1 MNDPARFPGASAHDP
16 AQPLH
21 MDMATYMMAAAH
33 DMKNSVCVMTAFLE
47 KALDEIPADGASR
60 TMTHQALYEAQR
72 VNSHL
77 MQILALY
84 KIDEGLYPFDPVE
97 VDLAAFAHEVLGGAR
112 GLAES
117 KGVALDVQP
126 CGQERFWYFDRDLV
140 LSIVAQS
147 LHNAI
152 KYTRDRVRLGLRVTD
167 GQLEIRVEDNG
178 RGFPEFMLERGF
190 PAQQGIDARTGS
202 TGLGLYFASR
212 VARMHRN
219 RGLAGQTRLENRG
232 DLGGGRFV
240 LSLP

>member
-1 MNDPARFPGASAHDP
+1 MNDPARFRGASADDP
-16 AQPLH
+16 APPLH
-21 MDMATYMMAAAH
+21 MDMGTYMMAAAH
-33 DMKNSVCVMTAFLE
+33 DMKNSVCVMMAFLGN
-47 KALDEIPADGASR
+47 ALEELPAGGASR

-72 VNSHL
+72 INSHL

-97 VDLAAFAHEVLGGAR
+97 VDLAGFAHEVLAGAR
-112 GLAES
+112 PLAGS
-117 KGVALDVQP
+117 KGVALDAQL
-126 CGQERFWYFDRDLV
+126 GAEERFWYFDRDLV
-140 LSIVAQS
+140 LSIVSQS

-152 KYTRDRVRLGLRVTD
+152 KYTRDRVRLGLRVAD
-167 GQLEIRVEDNG
+167 GTLEIRVEDNG

-202 TGLGLYFASR
+202 TGLGLYFASK

-219 RGLAGQTRLENRG
+219 RGLAGQTRLENGG